1 MSTPD
6 IVAPQFAE
14 PAVEVERRADG
25 TLVLRSPQT
34 LADYPDHLGISL
46 RHWAETAG
54 ERVFLAERAGDGW
67 RQVSFAEARAAADAI
82 AQALLDR
89 GLGPTRPLMILSG
102 NSVNQALL
110 MLGAMQ
116 AGIPVAP
123 VSPAYSLMSQ
133 DFAKVKHVFDLV
145 RPALL
150 YVEQS
155 APFAGALGA
164 LDLDGVEL
172 VAASASTDGPPA
184 TPFADLLQAV
194 PGAAFDAAF
203 AAVGP
208 DTIAKYLFTSGST
221 GLPKGVINTQRML
234 CANQQQAL
242 QIWPF
247 LAEEPPVLVDWLP
260 WNHTFG
266 ANHNFNMALVRGGTL
281 YIDAGKP
288 APGLIEETV
297 RNLGEV
303 SPTFYANV
311 PAGFAALLPYLERD
325 EDLRASLFRR
335 LKLIFYA
342 AAALPQDIWTRLEAV
357 SVAATGHRVAMISAW
372 GSTETAPLA
381 TGVHWPIEQAGVI
394 GLPVPGVALKMVPN
408 AGKQE
413 LRVKGPNVTPGY
425 LERPDLTAEA
435 FDDEGFYRI
444 GDAGRLLDPADPVRG
459 IVFDGRVAE
468 DFKLTSGTWVHV
480 GGIRVAALAA
490 ASPVLQDAVVCGH
503 DRDWIGLLAWPN
515 LDGCRNV
522 AGRPEAELQ
531 ELIADP
537 AIAAH
542 LQQALAAYNAE
553 HSGSSQRIARVLLMA
568 APASIDANEIT
579 DKGYI
584 NQRAVLERRAAEVGR
599 LYAEPAADDVIVID

>member
-6 IVAPQFAE
+6 IVAPHFAE

-34 LADYPDHLGISL
+34 LASYPDHLGISL

-67 RQVSFAEARAAADAI
+67 REVSFAEARAAADAI

-194 PGAAFDAAF
+194 PGAAVEAAF
-203 AAVGP
+203 ADVGP

-435 FDDEGFYRI
+435 FDDEGFYCI
-444 GDAGRLLDPADPVRG
+444 GDAGRLLDPAEPVRG

-480 GGIRVAALAA
+480 GGVRVAALAA

-503 DRDWIGLLAWPN
+503 DRDRIGLLAWPN
-515 LDGCRNV
+515 LDGCRNI
-522 AGRPEAELQ
+522 AGRPEAELP

-542 LQQALAAYNAE
+542 LQQALAAYNTG

-584 NQRAVLERRAAEVGR
+584 NQRAVLERRAPEVGR